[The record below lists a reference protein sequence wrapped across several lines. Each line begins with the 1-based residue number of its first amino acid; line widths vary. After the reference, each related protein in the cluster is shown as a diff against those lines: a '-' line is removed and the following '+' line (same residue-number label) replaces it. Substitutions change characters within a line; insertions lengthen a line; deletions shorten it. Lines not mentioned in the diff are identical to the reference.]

1 MLFLLCAKLG
11 MDSPKLMGLRIIQ
24 KGFSVKEGIF
34 SENARHFDVKYY
46 ATFEPGGNE
55 RRSKVIPLYQVL
67 HIF

>member
-1 MLFLLCAKLG
+1 
-11 MDSPKLMGLRIIQ
+11 MGLRIIQ